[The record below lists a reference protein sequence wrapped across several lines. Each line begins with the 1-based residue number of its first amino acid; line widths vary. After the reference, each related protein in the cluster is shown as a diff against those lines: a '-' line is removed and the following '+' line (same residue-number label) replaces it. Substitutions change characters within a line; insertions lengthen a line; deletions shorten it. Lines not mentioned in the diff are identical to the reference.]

1 MGNHYVR
8 FWSRVGRSDP
18 LGLGNYDLNI
28 LSMRFNSLLKIMKFF
43 DKHKVR
49 LILIGQGKDTT
60 KPSGKD
66 IFPQMLRRF
75 AF

>member
-1 MGNHYVR
+1 
-8 FWSRVGRSDP
+8 
-18 LGLGNYDLNI
+18 
-28 LSMRFNSLLKIMKFF
+28 MRFNSLLKIMEFF

-66 IFPQMLRRF
+66 IFPQMLCRF